1 MGSLA
6 FHCVEAHLVSRGS
19 RCLALVFQL
28 GSRRAR
34 LRGVL
39 IKTDDIPRRVPE
51 SRGNLWRVHAD
62 RLHDLTAIRDHRIN
76 RRSHAVNHYVN
87 QKAGLCGGRVA
98 DHPAATHFAGRYFP
112 SFTHT
117 GPSDHAIPDAS
128 TSIFASEPRS

>member
-1 MGSLA
+1 
-6 FHCVEAHLVSRGS
+6 
-19 RCLALVFQL
+19 
-28 GSRRAR
+28 
-34 LRGVL
+34 VL

-98 DHPAATHFAGRYFP
+98 DHPAATHFAGAAKYFFV
-112 SFTHT
+112 SLGST
-117 GPSDHAIPDAS
+117 GS
-128 TSIFASEPRS
+128 TSDEVWCFQFVVVGPAALHALEGIGSVETIPIRA